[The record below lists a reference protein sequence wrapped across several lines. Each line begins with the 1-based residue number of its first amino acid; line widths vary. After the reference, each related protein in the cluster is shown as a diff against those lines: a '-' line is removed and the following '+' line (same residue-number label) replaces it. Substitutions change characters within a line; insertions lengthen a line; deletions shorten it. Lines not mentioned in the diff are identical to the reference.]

1 MVSKQVSAVL
11 VFVVVGTLAF
21 TAQSFAHDQEEH
33 DDASLPP
40 LILGVLDFPN
50 SGAAAAQDAFS
61 RGVMLLHSF
70 EFDDAHSAFLAA
82 QAIDPG
88 FAMAIWGEAM
98 TFNHPL
104 WGQQDREEALKAL
117 SRDKKRAANLRPPP
131 LRPGF
136 RLSLAYG
143 VKVRLSGFPR
153 SYGLPELNCSTSESS
168 MSPPPIADK
177 STSVAIAPLPGVAP
191 IMPSVAVTEP

>member
-1 MVSKQVSAVL
+1 MGEIMINKQINAVL

-21 TAQSFAHDQEEH
+21 TSQSFAHDEEEH

-104 WGQQDREEALKAL
+104 WGQQNREEALKAL
-117 SRDKKRAANLRPPP
+117 AKLGPR
-131 LRPGF
+131 G
-136 RLSLAYG
+136 SLQ
-143 VKVRLSGFPR
+143 
-153 SYGLPELNCSTSESS
+153 
-168 MSPPPIADK
+168 
-177 STSVAIAPLPGVAP
+177 
-191 IMPSVAVTEP
+191 VTEHEQRYLDAAATLYGEGSKQQRDIAYMEAMRSLQEDYPDDLEAAARNWRKCYLLA